1 MENVMQRT
9 DALKWFWQFMLVAT
23 LAAATIIAF
32 PPFVTR
38 ASADEP
44 RFRMVVQVVAPMPHV
59 SEATPV
65 TLEPSCIEVKAKRP
79 TPVSARFASGF
90 AQRRQAS

>member
-1 MENVMQRT
+1 MQRT
-9 DALKWFWQFMLVAT
+9 DALKWFWPFMLVAT

-32 PPFVTR
+32 PPSAPAK

-44 RFRMVVQVVAPMPHV
+44 QFRMVVQVVARMPHV